1 MNYFKNCQTLE
12 QAKNEFRDLC
22 KKLHPDTSGYDSQ
35 SEFIAMFKAFKSFKP
50 TKATETDNSF
60 NADAFYD
67 LLKNFDVLNDIQI
80 NFVGTFIWLEDL
92 VFGATFRQK
101 ETIKAIQINGF
112 KFASFASAKKAWY
125 FAPSDYIKKSKKR
138 FGLDEIKN
146 TFGCKSFNSKNN
158 LQLK

>member
-1 MNYFKNCQTLE
+1 MNYFKDCQTLE
-12 QAKNEFRDLC
+12 QAKNQFRDLC

-60 NADAFYD
+60 NAEAFYD

-112 KFASFASAKKAWY
+112 KFASFASAK
-125 FAPSDYIKKSKKR
+125 
-138 FGLDEIKN
+138 
-146 TFGCKSFNSKNN
+146 
-158 LQLK
+158 